1 MKRGRERGVAALHAC
16 VKCSRT
22 GTQRVQ
28 HASHLVDDSGGGGV
42 GLLLKGVHQHHLL
55 VPSQGRQNR
64 HAVQEQLHLT
74 GLILVHLPDMVPEQT
89 HTHTHTHIIILHE
102 SCTGTANMLQGPVM
116 YDSSSK
122 IPECHTQLFAGV
134 MYNSVSS
141 QSAYIL
147 YNMLH
152 VSGMRKD
159 SQQLADRSYGSSVLE
174 VLGRG
179 PCRSEESKPCESWS
193 K

>member
-1 MKRGRERGVAALHAC
+1 
-16 VKCSRT
+16 
-22 GTQRVQ
+22 
-28 HASHLVDDSGGGGV
+28 
-42 GLLLKGVHQHHLL
+42 
-55 VPSQGRQNR
+55 
-64 HAVQEQLHLT
+64 
-74 GLILVHLPDMVPEQT
+74 
-89 HTHTHTHIIILHE
+89 
-102 SCTGTANMLQGPVM
+102 M
-116 YDSSSK
+116 YDSSSR

-134 MYNSVSS
+134 MYNSV
-141 QSAYIL
+141 AYIL

-179 PCRSEESKPCESWS
+179 RSEESKPCESWS